1 MPNESAGAAPAPLP
15 AELIPDFERF
25 RSALRAAPRGA
36 AAWAAV
42 FGDPRAEA
50 GWREY
55 GRLLHERSAALALI
69 AKGDRGEVF
78 TRHILDSLNPVAL
91 FDAPPASLLDVG
103 SGGGLPGIPLAIA
116 WPDTR
121 AVLLES
127 RERKAGFLELA
138 SRRVGLRHV
147 RVACTRLEDL
157 ESQWREE
164 RVESVF
170 VRAVGDLDRVLGLA
184 AAVARPG
191 ARWVYFL
198 GAKASEE
205 ALPSGTP
212 FGGRIVEGVFGGRL
226 LTGVFPG

>member
-25 RSALRAAPRGA
+25 RSALRAVSRE
-36 AAWAAV
+36 AAWAGV
-42 FGDPRAEA
+42 FGDSRAEA

-127 RERKAGFLELA
+127 REKKAGVLESA
-138 SRRVGLRHV
+138 SRRLGLRHV
-147 RVACTRLEDL
+147 RVACTRLEEL

-164 RVESVF
+164 RVEAVF
-170 VRAVGDLDRVLGLA
+170 VRAVGDLERVLGMA

-198 GAKASEE
+198 GARSGEE
-205 ALPSGTP
+205 ALPPGSA
-212 FGGRIVEGVFGGRL
+212 FDARVAEGVFGGRL

>member
-25 RSALRAAPRGA
+25 RSALRAASRE
-36 AAWAAV
+36 AAWAGV
-42 FGDPRAEA
+42 LGDPRAEA

-91 FDAPPASLLDVG
+91 FDVPPASLLDVG

-138 SRRVGLRHV
+138 SRRLGLRHV

-164 RVESVF
+164 RVEAVF

-184 AAVARPG
+184 ATVARPG

-198 GAKASEE
+198 GTRAGEE
-205 ALPSGTP
+205 ALPSGSR
-212 FGGRIVEGVFGGRL
+212 FDARVVQGVFRGRL